1 MSASSAAKK
10 TGPLAFQLEVEFLDR
25 LNEPVRD
32 GRAASVS
39 ALIREAL
46 ARFNLEQ
53 VVVVRPSQL
62 TISVRLP
69 VEIRRQLKSVAKAK
83 HTSIGQLVRA
93 AAEAYLPTLESDAA
107 ADAGLPIPQVELPE
121 AEEPAPPAAPARKR
135 QPTKKRRAKPA
146 PSPRSPKA
154 KAKRPAPKRK
164 GMTRKRTRG

>member
-1 MSASSAAKK
+1 MSASSSAKK
-10 TGPLAFQLEVEFLDR
+10 NGPLAFQLEVEFLDR

-32 GRAASVS
+32 GRVASVS

-46 ARFNLEQ
+46 ARFNLDQ

-69 VEIRRQLKSVAKAK
+69 VEIRRQLKSVAKVK

-93 AAEAYLPTLESDAA
+93 ATEAYLPTLESDAA

-121 AEEPAPPAAPARKR
+121 ADEPAPSAPPARARK
-135 QPTKKRRAKPA
+135 PAKKRRAKPA
-146 PSPRSPKA
+146 PKPRRPKA
-154 KAKRPAPKRK
+154 KPQRK